1 MKVTGQNVNRTIGN
15 PSAETSKADKSGKS
29 VASDLGKANSAAANG
44 IESLGA
50 AKVNVSGRAQA
61 MQKAKEIAGDQS
73 IDEAKVARLQKMI
86 DAGEYQMDSKAIAD
100 KMVDAHMLFPE

>member
-15 PSAETSKADKSGKS
+15 TETAKADKSGKS
-29 VASDLGKANSAAANG
+29 VATDIGKANTAASNG

-86 DAGEYQMDSKAIAD
+86 DAGEYKTDAGAIAD